1 MAIDNMENRC
11 LNRKEKSALKYP
23 LQALNLDDPKNFN
36 LFKQRSNNN
45 LFCNNDIYLGIYA
58 KAQLQFIEQY
68 LKDFKSLLSNV
79 NKNRPDLQQEL
90 KKKKDNN
97 EII

>member
-1 MAIDNMENRC
+1 MGLE
-11 LNRKEKSALKYP
+11 
-23 LQALNLDDPKNFN
+23 DPKNFN
-36 LFKQRSNNN
+36 LFKQRSV
-45 LFCNNDIYLGIYA
+45 YA

-68 LKDFKSLLSNV
+68 LKDYQTIVTNIMQKEGI
-79 NKNRPDLQQEL
+79 KQEI